1 MNAELANGQT
11 RRVVKNGEVLI
22 IKPDGKVYNMM
33 GIRVF

>member
-1 MNAELANGQT
+1 MNAELNNGQT

-22 IKPDGKVYNMM
+22 VKLEGKVYNMM